1 MENFLKLVTNRNTL
15 KSLTKN
21 FYLNELEKFANHLEI
36 IINQRKEKEA
46 MLLEQNKEKIKNI
59 EHIKEQLSRQGLTV
73 NDLLGDALQSAI
85 KNPVKVRN
93 KVLPKYRLSD
103 SDGTVHDWTG
113 RGITPKVFQQHF
125 DRGYSKES
133 LLIVY
138 K

>member
-73 NDLLGDALQSAI
+73 NDLLGDSLQSAI

-103 SDGTVHDWTG
+103 SDGTVHEWTG